1 MNPQSG
7 TSLGIDSETGE
18 VAVNVSG
25 TETFLLPPS
34 AQQER
39 YAHFE
44 KEYPESRVWNVAAR
58 WSLRGPLNVEALKR
72 AINAVCARH
81 EALRTCLESVSGECM
96 QKVAAQLILSI
107 PVQDL
112 RDTGKDGRDSLI
124 DELATKEAKEPF
136 TLRQGPLFR
145 ARLLC
150 VEEDHHV
157 LMVTLHHAIADGYS
171 LGVLSRE
178 MGIYYE
184 AFLTNTEPKLAEL
197 PVQFAD
203 FVIWQRESLEKGA
216 FDPQISY
223 WKKQLRGM
231 VPLKL
236 SGDLAGLSQQTWN
249 GAIVSELL
257 PRELSDSLARMSQS
271 YGTTMFST
279 SLAALYVLLSANS
292 GRRDLAVGTQFA
304 GRHRAEI
311 ENAIGVFNNALVLR
325 TRIDPDAKFRTLA
338 HQVAETVIQAT
349 ANQDVPYENVLWSI
363 VENAQL
369 GKDRLFYVNFIYQR
383 SFIENIKFADIQLI
397 DLPSRS
403 PGAPYDLNFFM
414 VERPEGWR
422 LSLEYNT
429 DIYSSEMASRLLRQ
443 LRSLMEDAVA
453 DPDLLVCDFP
463 LLAASLE
470 SQSLECQSED
480 ADCLIFPA
488 SMGQQRYWLLD
499 KLGQKTFKMP
509 IRWRLRGHIKPDLLA
524 QAFNKAISR
533 NEILRTTLIE
543 VDARPMQ
550 RVAAQLKIQVPV
562 FDLTKFE
569 ERERME
575 RLERIADSVGGDHFD
590 LSELPLIHAALVHLE
605 EQDYT
610 LCVTVH
616 PGICD
621 GLAVGL
627 LAQEIFQTYDALVR
641 GLSNPQPEPEL
652 QYGDYSIWQRDLAQS
667 DNVRQQGTYWISQLK
682 DAKPFEI
689 MPDMPR
695 PALQTTHGAFASL
708 QISRDLTDVI
718 QEVSRAN
725 GVTFF
730 TTVFA
735 AFLVLLYRYTEQEDI
750 SVGTEVSGRTLSEHE
765 NLIGLFLNTLVLR
778 NDLSGSPTFPEL
790 LQRVQNVVMQAIA
803 NQDVPFQRVVEI
815 VNPPRDSSRKP
826 LFQVNFMLQRS
837 TVSNHDYETFSLIDI
852 PSKPLGALFDLNWL
866 MVERA
871 NGWRAAIQYNTD
883 LFENETVSRMLAQFR
898 TLLEEIATNPKRRL
912 SEFAVLTDTER
923 KLLSAWNETTKS
935 FEGYKTIHE
944 LFDAQAARTPEA
956 VAAVSGSDRWTYAQL
971 DARSNQ
977 LAHYLVRLGV
987 TPGMKVG
994 LCLDRSLEMLAG
1006 LLGILKA
1013 GAAYVPLD
1021 PAFPPVRLFHIL
1033 NDSQPNVLLTQ
1044 ERLRPLFSDTKTQ
1057 VRALDSDWAKILHES
1072 TDAPKIEVTDD
1083 QIAYV
1088 IYTSGSTGK
1097 PKGVQVPHRA
1107 VVNLLS
1113 AMKQQFVIGA
1123 DDVLV
1128 AVTTLA
1134 FDISVLELFLP
1145 LFAGAQV
1152 VIASR
1157 QEVVDG
1163 VQLLSLI
1170 QRSKATI
1177 VQATPATWWM
1187 LMEAGWKGTQPL
1199 KMLCGGEVLTRKLA
1213 NKLLATGGQLWN
1225 MYGPTE
1231 TTIWSSVVRVQA
1243 GLGPVPI
1250 GPPLANTRFYVM
1262 DQTRQLVPL
1271 GAPGE
1276 LYIGGT
1282 GVAAGYLGQPELTKE
1297 RFVADPFSPDP
1308 QARLYRTG
1316 DIARWKANGEVEFLG
1331 RSDNQVKV
1339 RGFRVETGEIE
1350 SVLTENPNIQEAA
1363 VSSFEDKT
1371 GSRSLVAYLVA
1382 QSNGKLSF
1390 EDLRSYLQKALPEYM
1405 QPSAFIWLASLPR
1418 TSNGKIDRKALPAP
1432 DAANDAS
1439 AKYVAPANQ
1448 TEQLMADI
1456 WQQVLGASNLSTNAN
1471 FFDLGGHSLLAAQ
1484 LLSKVEQAFNRRIPL
1499 PVLFQSPTIQ
1509 QLSAVLVGEVSVSVT
1524 PGVIPIQPKGTK
1536 TPFFCVNGWSEMR
1549 RLAVELGLDRPFLA
1563 VNVPDGKD
1571 LTAPYRI
1578 EEIAALQ
1585 IEIIRKIQPEGPYF
1599 LGGWCRAGVIA
1610 YEIAQQLRAQGEEVG
1625 LIVLFESWSP
1635 THLTRYSKAKARQAR
1650 MSLELWRL
1658 RLHASTLL
1666 HMNSREALS
1675 YAWDRWGNF
1684 ASRVTKTFAH
1694 FWYNLRMTSGTP
1706 AIDKPRSK
1714 DEIMELAANNYQPR
1728 SYEGRVLLFRAD
1740 EYRTWKYWDP
1750 TLGWGDYVPH
1760 LEVLEIPGRH
1770 ESAVFFTG
1778 PFAVST
1784 ARKMAASIDE
1794 ASKQSNSSVALA

>member
-1 MNPQSG
+1 MNPQLG
-7 TSLGIDSETGE
+7 PSLGNNSETSK
-18 VAVNVSG
+18 VVVNVSDN
-25 TETFLLPPS
+25 ETFLLPAS

-39 YAHFE
+39 YALFE
-44 KEYPESRVWNVAAR
+44 REYPESRVWNVAAR
-58 WSLRGPLNVEALKR
+58 WSLRGPLNVEVLKR
-72 AINAVCARH
+72 AINASCARH
-81 EALRTCLESVSGECM
+81 EALRTCLESESGELM
-96 QKVAAQLILSI
+96 QKVTAELILSI
-107 PVQDL
+107 SIQDL
-112 RDTGKDGRDSLI
+112 RAADKDRRDFLI
-124 DELATKEAKEPF
+124 DELATKEAKRPF
-136 TLRQGPLFR
+136 ILGQSPLFR
-145 ARLLC
+145 AQLLQ
-150 VEEDHHV
+150 VGHDHHV

-178 MGIYYE
+178 MGAYYE

-203 FVIWQRESLEKGA
+203 FAIWQRESLEKGA
-216 FDPQISY
+216 FETQISY

-231 VPLKL
+231 VPLKI
-236 SGDLAGLSQQTWN
+236 SGDLPGQSHQTWD

-257 PRELSDSLARMSQS
+257 PRSLSDNLAQISQS

-279 SLAALYVLLSANS
+279 SLSALYVLLSAYS
-292 GRRDLAVGTQFA
+292 GKRDLAIGTQFA

-311 ENAIGVFNNALVLR
+311 ENAIGVFNNAVVLR
-325 TRIDPDAKFRTLA
+325 TRVEPDVSFREFA
-338 HQVAETVIQAT
+338 RQVSETVIQAA
-349 ANQDVPYENVLWSI
+349 ANQDVPYETVLRSI
-363 VENAQL
+363 VEDARI

-429 DIYSSEMASRLLRQ
+429 DIYSSEMASRLLQQ
-443 LRSLMEDAVA
+443 LRNLMEDAVA
-453 DPDLLVCDFP
+453 NPDLRICDFS

-470 SQSLECQSED
+470 SQPAD

-509 IRWRLRGHIKPDLLA
+509 IRWRLRGQINPDVLA
-524 QAFNKAISR
+524 QAFNQAIRR

-543 VDARPMQ
+543 VDARPVQ
-550 RVAAQLKIQVPV
+550 RVVPQLKIEIPV
-562 FDLTKFE
+562 FDLTKLAE
-569 ERERME
+569 KERAAE
-575 RLERIADSVGGDHFD
+575 LERIADAVGGDHFD

-605 EQDYT
+605 DEDYT

-627 LAQEIFQTYDALVR
+627 LAREIFQTYDVLVR
-641 GLSNPQPEPEL
+641 GLANPLPSAEL
-652 QYGDYSIWQRDLAQS
+652 QYGDYAVWQRDLVQS
-667 DNVRQQGTYWISQLK
+667 VDVRQQGSYWISKLK
-682 DAKPFEI
+682 DARPFEI
-689 MPDMPR
+689 MPDKPR
-695 PALQTTHGAFASL
+695 PAIQTTNGAFASL
-708 QISRDLTDVI
+708 QIPRELTDII

-735 AFLVLLYRYTEQEDI
+735 AFLVLLYRYTGQEDI
-750 SVGTEVSGRTLSEHE
+750 SVGTEVSGRTLAEHE

-778 NDLSGSPTFPEL
+778 NDLSGAPTFPEL
-790 LQRVQNVVMQAIA
+790 LQRVQNVVTQAIA
-803 NQDVPFQRVVEI
+803 NQDVPFQTVVEI
-815 VNPPRDSSRKP
+815 VNPPRDTSRKP

-837 TVSNHDYETFSLIDI
+837 AVSNHDYETFSLIDI

-883 LFENETVSRMLAQFR
+883 LFENETIARMLAQFR
-898 TLLEEIATNPKRRL
+898 ILLDGIAANPQGRI
-912 SEFAVLTDTER
+912 SEFAVLTDSEK
-923 KLLSAWNETTKS
+923 KLLCEWNETAIPFKS
-935 FEGYKTIHE
+935 QKTIQD
-944 LFDAQAARTPEA
+944 LLDAQTARTPEA
-956 VAAVSGSDRWTYAQL
+956 VAAVFGAKQWTYAEL
-971 DARSNQ
+971 GARSNQ
-977 LAHYLVRLGV
+977 LAQYLAHLGV

-994 LCLDRSLEMLAG
+994 VCLDRSLEMLAAI
-1006 LLGILKA
+1006 LAILKT

-1021 PAFPPVRLFHIL
+1021 PTFPQARLVHIL
-1033 NDSQPNVLLTQ
+1033 DDCRPDLLLTQ
-1044 ERLRPLFSDTKTQ
+1044 ESLRPLFADSQ
-1057 VRALDSDWAKILHES
+1057 VRVCAIESDWAAISHES
-1072 TDAPKIEVTDD
+1072 TRAPKLEVTADH
-1083 QIAYV
+1083 IAYV

-1097 PKGVQVPHRA
+1097 PKGVQVRHRA

-1113 AMKQQFVIGA
+1113 AMKHQFAVEA

-1128 AVTTLA
+1128 AVTTIA

-1145 LFAGAQV
+1145 LSIGARV

-1157 QEVVDG
+1157 QETVDG

-1170 QRSKATI
+1170 QCTKATI
-1177 VQATPATWWM
+1177 VQATPATWRM
-1187 LMEAGWKGTQPL
+1187 LLDAGWKGSRRL
-1199 KMLCGGEVLTRKLA
+1199 KMLCGGEVLPRKLA
-1213 NKLLATGGQLWN
+1213 DELLATGGELWN

-1231 TTIWSSVVRVQA
+1231 TTIWSSAVRVQS
-1243 GLGPVPI
+1243 GSGPVPV
-1250 GPPLANTRFYVM
+1250 GSPMANTRFFVT
-1262 DQTRQLVPL
+1262 DQNRQLVPI
-1271 GAPGE
+1271 GTPGE

-1282 GVAAGYLGQPELTKE
+1282 GVAAGYLGQPELTKD
-1297 RFVADPFSPDP
+1297 RFVADPFSSDP

-1316 DIARWKANGEVEFLG
+1316 DIVRWKVNGEIEFLG
-1331 RSDNQVKV
+1331 RRDNQVKV

-1350 SVLTENPNIQEAA
+1350 ATLTQNPDIHEAV

-1371 GSRSLVAYLVA
+1371 GSRSLVAYVVA
-1382 QSNGKLSF
+1382 QSTENKMSS
-1390 EDLRSYLQKALPEYM
+1390 EDLRSSLQKTLPEYM
-1405 QPSAFIWLASLPR
+1405 QPSVFIWLPSLPR
-1418 TSNGKIDRKALPAP
+1418 TSNGKIDYKALPAP
-1432 DAANDAS
+1432 DVANDES
-1439 AKYVAPANQ
+1439 ARYAAPSNPI
-1448 TEQLMADI
+1448 EQRMAEI
-1456 WQQVLGASNLSTNAN
+1456 WGQVLGVSKLSTNTN

-1509 QLSAVLVGEVSVSVT
+1509 QLSAVLVGEASVSVT

-1563 VNVPDGKD
+1563 VNVPDGKA
-1571 LTAPYRI
+1571 LTVPYRV

-1610 YEIAQQLRAQGEEVG
+1610 YEIAQQLHAQGQEVG
-1625 LIVLFESWSP
+1625 LVVMFESWSP
-1635 THLTRYSKAKARQAR
+1635 THLTRYSKAKAKRAR
-1650 MSLELWRL
+1650 ASLELWRL
-1658 RLHASTLL
+1658 RLHGSTLL

-1684 ASRVTKTFAH
+1684 ASRAKTMLAHSWYDFKMTK
-1694 FWYNLRMTSGTP
+1694 RTP
-1706 AIDKPRSK
+1706 AADKARSK
-1714 DEIMELAANNYQPR
+1714 DEIMELATKNYQPK
-1728 SYEGRVLLFRAD
+1728 SYAGRVLLFRAD

-1750 TLGWGDYVPH
+1750 TLGWGDYVTH

-1784 ARKMAASIDE
+1784 AKKMAASIDE
-1794 ASKQSNSSVALA
+1794 ASKQSNSIVALA